1 MFTRKR
7 TTSKTKRDMNME
19 RSCSYLNGKLFHAR
33 WTRSIGRSV
42 VHRDA
47 NGFTIVVKSL
57 KL

>member
-19 RSCSYLNGKLFHAR
+19 RSCLNGKFHAR